1 MSYPTVTA
9 PYGLKPINRF
19 DGMPYAGAT
28 NQYPVTS
35 GQAVFNGQVVAFVNG
50 GTVSP
55 VASHSASTYAV
66 GVVMGV
72 QYTNSTGQTVQAQYA
87 PSSGV
92 SDVIAYVVNDPA
104 AEFKVAV
111 TGNNQTITPVAGTV
125 LNTNVLLVVGTG
137 DTATGNIN
145 SSVDGAS
152 ANSTDTSLFRV
163 TALIPDTAYE
173 LNNAIVYP
181 EVVVKFNGTWHQQLS
196 TTGTAKS

>member
-9 PYGLKPINRF
+9 PYGLRPINRF

-55 VASHSASTYAV
+55 VASHTASTYAV

-87 PSSGV
+87 PASGV
-92 SDVIAYVVNDPA
+92 TNVIAYVVNDPA

-111 TGNNQTITPVAGTV
+111 TGNNQTITPVAGDV

-145 SSVDGAS
+145 SSVDGSS
-152 ANSTDTSLFRV
+152 ADDDATFIFRV
-163 TALIPDTAYE
+163 TALIPETIDVATGNYS
-173 LNNAIVYP
+173 

-196 TTGTAKS
+196 TLGTTT

>member
-1 MSYPTVTA
+1 MAFPTVSA
-9 PYGLKPINRF
+9 PYGFKPINRF

-35 GQAVFNGQVVAFVNG
+35 GQAVFNGQVVAFVAG

-55 VASHSASTYAV
+55 LALTGNASIYAV

-87 PSSGV
+87 PASGV
-92 SDVIAYVVNDPA
+92 TNVIAYVVNDPA

-111 TGNNQTITPVAGTV
+111 TGANQTITPVSGTI
-125 LNTNVLLVVGTG
+125 LNSNVGGVTGTG

-145 SSVDGAS
+145 SSVNG
-152 ANSTDTSLFRV
+152 STAATGTTLLFRV
-163 TALIPDTAYE
+163 TAL
-173 LNNAIVYP
+173 VP
-181 EVVVKFNGTWHQQLS
+181 ETIDPTTGLYSEVIVKFNGTWHQQLN
-196 TTGTAKS
+196 TLGTAP

>member
-1 MSYPTVTA
+1 MAYPTVSA
-9 PYGLKPINRF
+9 PYGFKPINRF

-35 GQAVFNGQVVAFVNG
+35 GQAVYNGQVVAFVTG

-55 VASHSASTYAV
+55 VALTGSTGIYAV
-66 GVVMGV
+66 GIVVGV
-72 QYTNSTGQTVQAQYA
+72 QYTNSSGQTVQAQYA
-87 PSSGV
+87 PASGV
-92 SDVIAYVVNDPA
+92 TNVIAYVVNDPA

-111 TGNNQTITPVAGTV
+111 TGNNQTITAVAGDV

-145 SSVDGAS
+145 SSVDGSS
-152 ANSTDTSLFRV
+152 ADDDATFLFRV
-163 TALIPDTAYE
+163 TALIPETIDLTTGNYT
-173 LNNAIVYP
+173 

-196 TTGTAKS
+196 TLGTTT

>member
-35 GQAVFNGQVVAFVNG
+35 GQAVFNGQVVAFVTG

-55 VASHSASTYAV
+55 VASHTASTYAV

-92 SDVIAYVVNDPA
+92 TDVIAYVVNDPA

-111 TGNNQTITPVAGTV
+111 TGNNQTITPVAGTI
-125 LNTNVLLVVGTG
+125 LNSNVLLVVGTG

-145 SSVDGAS
+145 SSIDGSS
-152 ANSTDTSLFRV
+152 AATGTNNLFRV
-163 TALIPDTAYE
+163 TALIPDTIDPATGY
-173 LNNAIVYP
+173 YS

-196 TTGTAKS
+196 TIGTAPA

>member
-35 GQAVFNGQVVAFVNG
+35 GQAVFNGQVVAFVTG

-55 VASHSASTYAV
+55 VASHTASTNAV

-87 PSSGV
+87 PASGV
-92 SDVIAYVVNDPA
+92 TNVIAYVVNDPA

-111 TGNNQTITPVAGTV
+111 TGNNQTITPVAGTI
-125 LNTNVLLVVGTG
+125 LNSNVLLVVGTG

-145 SSVDGAS
+145 SSIDGSS
-152 ANSTDTSLFRV
+152 AGATATSLFRV
-163 TALIPDTAYE
+163 TALIPDTIDPATGY
-173 LNNAIVYP
+173 YS

-196 TTGTAKS
+196 TTGTAPA

>member
-55 VASHSASTYAV
+55 VASHTASTYAV

-87 PSSGV
+87 PASGV
-92 SDVIAYVVNDPA
+92 TNVIAYVVNDPA

-111 TGNNQTITPVAGTV
+111 TGNNQTITPVAGDV

-145 SSVDGAS
+145 SSVDGAT
-152 ANSTDTSLFRV
+152 ADDDATFLFRV
-163 TALIPDTAYE
+163 TALIPETIDVTTGNYS
-173 LNNAIVYP
+173 

-196 TTGTAKS
+196 TLGTTT

>member
-55 VASHSASTYAV
+55 VASHTASTYAV

-87 PSSGV
+87 PASGV
-92 SDVIAYVVNDPA
+92 TNVIAYVVNDPA

-111 TGNNQTITPVAGTV
+111 TGNNQTITAVAGDV

-145 SSVDGAS
+145 SSVDGSS
-152 ANSTDTSLFRV
+152 ADDDATFLFRV
-163 TALIPDTAYE
+163 TALIPETIDLTTGNYT
-173 LNNAIVYP
+173 

-196 TTGTAKS
+196 TLGTTT